1 MDRVEKVYRISGT
14 PEQLRILEKMFI
26 HMEYLGTVGASRNI
40 LVQVDGDGGAH
51 LCFKDEDGLYL
62 SDYIK
67 DEKTKNTEQTVVEE
81 GRVGAIVGRYS
92 FE

>member
-14 PEQLRILEKMFI
+14 PEQLRVLEKMFI

-51 LCFKDEDGLYL
+51 LHFKDEDGLYL

-67 DEKTKNTEQTVVEE
+67 DEKTKNTEQSVVEE

>member
-51 LCFKDEDGLYL
+51 LRF
-62 SDYIK
+62 
-67 DEKTKNTEQTVVEE
+67 
-81 GRVGAIVGRYS
+81 
-92 FE
+92 

>member
-1 MDRVEKVYRISGT
+1 MDRIEKVYRISGT

-51 LCFKDEDGLYL
+51 LRFKDEDGLYL